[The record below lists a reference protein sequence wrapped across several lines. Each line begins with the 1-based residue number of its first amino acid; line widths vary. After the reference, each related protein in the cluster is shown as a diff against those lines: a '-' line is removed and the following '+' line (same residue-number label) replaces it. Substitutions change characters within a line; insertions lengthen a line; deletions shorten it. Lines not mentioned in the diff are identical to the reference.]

1 MIVVNSRE
9 QTIASDVPP
18 YVSSE
23 PEDSEWGQPP
33 ASRYIFMIEGT
44 RLRGEPIVGV
54 YLRSPRSSESPPVD
68 PRLVAELD
76 AWKAARDEAL
86 TNFEATLD

>member
-9 QTIASDVPP
+9 RTIVPDIPP

-33 ASRYIFMIEGT
+33 ASRYVFTIEGT
-44 RLRGEPIVGV
+44 RLRGEAIEGV
-54 YLRSPRSSESPPVD
+54 YLRSLRSSESPPVD
-68 PRLVAELD
+68 PRLAAEFE
-76 AWKAARDEAL
+76 AWEAASDKAL